1 MDFKEFL
8 LGNKDMIL
16 STNEHEYDN
25 ETINELIRE
34 WDNDIK
40 SKMPDTAAE

>member
-16 STNEHEYDN
+16 STNEQDYDN

-34 WDNDIK
+34 WDSDIK
-40 SKMPDTAAE
+40 SETPDAAIE